1 MFVLDPADEPTYRAL
16 VPSLLHE
23 ALVELFRNRPVL
35 AAELLAEALSV
46 PLPRFTEARIEAA
59 DLTDIVPRERRADLL
74 VLLLEERPVLVIL
87 VEVQLQWDPDK
98 PFVWPAYVAGA
109 RARYRCPACL
119 LVVTPDATLASR
131 LAKPIELGPGR
142 GSVVPLVLGPQ
153 GVPVVTDLA
162 EAARRPE
169 LAVLSA
175 LAHGQ
180 TEVALDV
187 AVAALAATTGV
198 EDNERK
204 ALYADLVLFSVG
216 EAARKA
222 LERLVAMRNYEYQSE
237 FGREMVAKGREEGR
251 EEGREQGREQG
262 RAEGLRPLVHMVE
275 RRLGR
280 AMTSAERSSLVE
292 LLRKQGPDR
301 VGDAVLDLSPA
312 ELATW
317 IGAAS
322 EH

>member
-1 MFVLDPADEPTYRAL
+1 M
-16 VPSLLHE
+16 PSLLHE

-46 PLPRFTEARIEAA
+46 PLPRFTEARIEPA
-59 DLTDIVPRERRADLL
+59 DLTDIVPREMRADLL
-74 VLLLEERPVLVIL
+74 VLLLEERPVLVII
-87 VEVQLQWDPDK
+87 VEVQLQWDSDK
-98 PFVWPAYVAGA
+98 PFAWPAYVAGA

-142 GSVVPLVLGPQ
+142 GVVVPLVLGPQ
-153 GVPVVTDLA
+153 GIPVVTDLA

-198 EDNERK
+198 EGDERK

-237 FGREMVAKGREEGR
+237 FGREMVSKGREEGR
-251 EEGREQGREQG
+251 EEGREQGR
-262 RAEGLRPLVHMVE
+262 AEGMQPLVHMVE

-280 AMTSAERSSLVE
+280 SMTPAERSSLVE

-317 IGAAS
+317 LGAAS
-322 EH
+322 GH

>member
-1 MFVLDPADEPTYRAL
+1 
-16 VPSLLHE
+16 LLHE

-59 DLTDIVPRERRADLL
+59 DLTDIIPREMRADLL
-74 VLLLEERPVLVIL
+74 VLLVEERPVLVII

-98 PFVWPAYVAGA
+98 LFAWPAYVAGA

-119 LVVTPDATLASR
+119 LVVTPDAALASR
-131 LAKPIELGPGR
+131 LAKPIELGPGQ
-142 GSVVPLVLGPQ
+142 GCVVPLVLGPA

-162 EAARRPE
+162 EATRRPE

-180 TEVALDV
+180 TDVGLEVA
-187 AVAALAATTGV
+187 AVALAASTGV
-198 EDNERK
+198 EDAERK
-204 ALYADLVLFSVG
+204 VLYADLVLSSLG
-216 EAARKA
+216 EAARRA
-222 LERLVAMRNYEYQSE
+222 LEELGKMRNYEYQSE
-237 FGREMVAKGREEGR
+237 VVRELVAKGREEG
-251 EEGREQGREQG
+251 
-262 RAEGLRPLVHMVE
+262 LRLVVHLVE
-275 RRLGR
+275 RRLSRPLTSVER
-280 AMTSAERSSLVE
+280 AALVE

-301 VGDAVLDLSPA
+301 VGDAVLDLSPE

-317 IGAAS
+317 LGAANG
-322 EH
+322 H